1 MYSETNG
8 KLFFSEDLYKS
19 HKVNLEVE
27 EILEVERMTDYQSIS
42 VFKTKDFGNV
52 LVLDGIIQ
60 LVEFDEHVYHETIA
74 HTPMHIN
81 NAKNILIIGGG
92 DGGVAREVLKHEVE
106 SVTIVDIDP
115 VVTELTKK
123 HFKNFREVFNDT
135 RLKVLHQDG
144 SQIDQLFAGE
154 KFDLII
160 LDTTDET
167 DVAESIFGKGFL
179 DKVKAILSPEG
190 IVMRLGGSFYFQ
202 RDILSELNKD
212 IQEVFNNMDV
222 HVVTFSGAFT
232 YYGGPFCLF
241 MITPPQIELGPK
253 TKNVETKWYNQSR
266 HLASLNTISSHDF

>member
-19 HKVNLEVE
+19 HNVSIEVE
-27 EILEVERMTDYQSIS
+27 EVLETERMTDYQSIS

-74 HTPMHIN
+74 HTPLHIHD
-81 NAKNILIIGGG
+81 AKNILIVGGG
-92 DGGVAREVLKHEVE
+92 DGGVAREVLKHDIE

-123 HFKNFREVFNDT
+123 HFKAFRNVFTDS

-144 SQIDQLFAGE
+144 SQINELFAGE

-179 DKVKAILSPEG
+179 EKVKAILAPQG

-202 RDILSELNKD
+202 REILSELHKD
-212 IQEVFNNMDV
+212 IQEVFSDRDIHIVN
-222 HVVTFSGAFT
+222 FSAAFT

-241 MITPPQIELGPK
+241 MVTPSQTELGPRQK
-253 TKNVETKWYNQSR
+253 SIETKWYNPKR
-266 HLASLNTISSHDF
+266 HQASLNTISSHDL